1 MPTLPSLHVRR
12 LEVSAQY
19 GNSRYGDIWN
29 DVDNSN
35 DEDVMDRVAL
45 RVFPMHQ
52 DDQVI
57 DTVSLRTNLATTIRT
72 SIPTI
77 KRATM
82 ASSNNT
88 DFSRNGL
95 FDVSHVTAVVTGGGT
110 GIGLMISQALVSN
123 GAKVYITGRR
133 EEVLQKTVEL
143 HNSGPGSMHALP
155 GDVST
160 KQGCMSLAESLS
172 KLETG
177 GLQLLVNNAGIAR
190 DDDTKFSANG
200 EPDSK
205 SADAISSHFLR
216 SNEDQWLDTFRTNV
230 TAPYFMAMAFL
241 PLLSKGGSRTPGY
254 SPSIIN
260 VSSISGAMKGTSAG
274 QPSYASSKAAFTHLS
289 RMLATTF
296 KDIGVRVNVIAPGV
310 FPSEM
315 TAGESGEDNKSQ
327 LDMKSY
333 NPAGRKGMES
343 DMAATVLFLAGKG
356 GVFYNEQILYPD
368 GGNTLTQPAVK

>member
-1 MPTLPSLHVRR
+1 MFRLSFPSTLR
-12 LEVSAQY
+12 
-19 GNSRYGDIWN
+19 N
-29 DVDNSN
+29 
-35 DEDVMDRVAL
+35 
-45 RVFPMHQ
+45 
-52 DDQVI
+52 
-57 DTVSLRTNLATTIRT
+57 NLTSTIRT
-72 SIPTI
+72 AIPTI
-77 KRATM
+77 SRATM
-82 ASSNNT
+82 ASTTHT
-88 DFSRNGL
+88 DLNRNSL

-143 HNSGPGSMHALP
+143 YNHGPGSLHALP

-160 KQGCMSLAESLS
+160 KEGCVSLAKSVGSFEA
-172 KLETG
+172 G
-177 GLQLLVNNAGIAR
+177 GIQLLVNNAGIAR
-190 DDDTKFSANG
+190 DDNTKFSDNG

-205 SADAISSHFLR
+205 SADAISSHFLS

-230 TAPYFMAMAFL
+230 VGPYFMSMAFL
-241 PLLSKGGSRTPGY
+241 PLLSKGSARTPGY

-260 VSSISGAMKGTSAG
+260 VSSISGAMKGTSMG
-274 QPSYASSKAAFTHLS
+274 QPSYASSKAACTHLS

-296 KDIGVRVNVIAPGV
+296 KDLGVRVNVIAPGV

-315 TAGESGEDNKSQ
+315 TAGDSKEDNKSE
-327 LDMKSY
+327 LDMRSY

-343 DMAATVLFLAGKG
+343 DMAATALFLAGKG

-368 GGNTLTQPAVK
+368 GGNTLTTPAVK